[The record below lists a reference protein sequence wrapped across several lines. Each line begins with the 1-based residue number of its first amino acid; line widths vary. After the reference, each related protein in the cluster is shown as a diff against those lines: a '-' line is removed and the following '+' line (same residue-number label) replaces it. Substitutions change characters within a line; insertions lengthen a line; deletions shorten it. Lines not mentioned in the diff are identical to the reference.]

1 MEFLMDPSIWA
12 GLLTLVVLEIVLG
25 IDNLVFIAILADKLP
40 PKQRDKARL
49 IGLSLALFMRLGLLS
64 VISWMVTLTK
74 PLFSVADFSFS
85 GRDLI
90 MLLGGIFLLFKATTE
105 LHERLENRPHYSGH
119 GKGYASF
126 WVVVLQIVVLD
137 AVFSLDA
144 VITAVGM
151 VNHLP
156 VMMAAVVIAMA
167 VMLLASKPLTNFVNQ
182 HPTVVVLCLSF
193 LLMIGLSLVAEGFG
207 FHIPKGYLYAAIGF
221 SITIEFFNQIARRN
235 FIRHQST
242 LPLRART
249 ADAILRLM
257 GGRKQSAAAH
267 DSDNTSVVPV
277 PEGAF
282 AEEERYMINGV
293 LTLAQRSLRSIMTPR
308 GEISWVNAEQSE
320 EEIRRQL
327 LSSPHSL
334 FPVCRGELDEI
345 IGIVRAKEMLVA
357 LEAGE
362 NVAALASASPAIV
375 VPETLDPINLL
386 GVLRRARGSFVIV
399 TNEFGVVQG
408 LVTPLDVL
416 EAIAGEFPD
425 ADETPEIIIDG
436 DGWLVKGSTDVHA
449 LQQAVGV
456 DDLVDEDEDIA
467 TVAGLVI
474 AVNGHIPRPGDVLEL
489 LPLQFTIVEANDYRV
504 DLVRVVKQRQ
514 YNDEEE

>member
-1 MEFLMDPSIWA
+1 MLFAWITDPNAWLA
-12 GLLTLVVLEIVLG
+12 LGTLTLLEIVLG
-25 IDNLVFIAILADKLP
+25 IDNIIFLSLVVAKLP
-40 PKQRDKARL
+40 TAQRNHARR
-49 IGLSLALFMRLGLLS
+49 IGLAAAMIMRLALLASIAWVTRL
-64 VISWMVTLTK
+64 TN
-74 PLFSVADFSFS
+74 PLFELFGEAISA
-85 GRDLI
+85 RDLI
-90 MLLGGIFLLFKATTE
+90 LLLGGLFLIWKASKE
-105 LHERLENRPHYSGH
+105 IHESIEGEEEGLKTRVS
-119 GKGYASF
+119 SF
-126 WVVVLQIVVLD
+126 LGAIVQIMLLD
-137 AVFSLDA
+137 IIFSLDS
-144 VITAVGM
+144 VITAVGLSD
-151 VNHLP
+151 HLFI
-156 VMMAAVVIAMA
+156 MMAAVVIAMA
-167 VMLLASKPLTNFVNQ
+167 VMLLASKPLTRFVNQ

-221 SITIEFFNQIARRN
+221 SIIIELFNQIARRN

-257 GGRKQSAAAH
+257 GGKRQASVQME
-267 DSDNTSVVPV
+267 SDNPVPVPV

-282 AEEERYMINGV
+282 VEEERYMINGV
-293 LTLAQRSLRSIMTPR
+293 LSLASRSLRGIMTPR
-308 GEISWVNAEQSE
+308 GEISWVDADLSV
-320 EEIRRQL
+320 EEIREQL

-345 IGIVRAKEMLVA
+345 IGIVRAKELLVA
-357 LEAGE
+357 LEDGVD
-362 NVAALASASPAIV
+362 VAAIASASPAIV

-425 ADETPEIIIDG
+425 ADETPEIIADAG
-436 DGWLVKGSTDVHA
+436 GWLVKGGTDLHA
-449 LQQAVGV
+449 LQQALDV
-456 DDLVDEDEDIA
+456 DTLVNEDEDIA

-474 AVNGHIPRPGDVLEL
+474 AANGHIPRVGDVIEVA
-489 LPLQFTIVEANDYRV
+489 PLSITIVEANDYRV
-504 DLVRVVKQRQ
+504 DLVRIVKEQPAH
-514 YNDEEE
+514 DEDE